1 MIELNRLSKAYK
13 VGSEWNLV
21 LNDLSV
27 TFPTGV
33 SVGILGL
40 NGAGKS
46 TLLRII
52 GGAEPP
58 DSGTVR
64 KDVRLSWPIAFG
76 GGFHAS
82 LTGRENARFIARVYG
97 ESTRKI
103 ERFAEEFTELGRY
116 FDMPLKTYS
125 SGMRARL
132 AFAVSMACEFECYLV
147 DEVTAVGD
155 RRFSLRYREAFKERL
170 KSASVIITSHNAET
184 VRDYCSVGAIL
195 HQGNMQMFDSIDKA
209 LAAYGQLA
217 R

>member
-1 MIELNRLSKAYK
+1 MIELDRLSKAYK
-13 VGSEWNLV
+13 VGVERNLV
-21 LNDLSV
+21 LNDVSV

-46 TLLRII
+46 TLLRIV

-64 KDVRLSWPIAFG
+64 KHVRVSWPIAFS
-76 GGFHAS
+76 GGFHPE

-97 ESTRKI
+97 EPYKKI
-103 ERFAEEFTELGRY
+103 ERFTEEFTELGRY
-116 FDMPLKTYS
+116 FDMPFKTYS

-132 AFAVSMACEFECYLV
+132 AFAVSMACEFDCYLV

-155 RRFSLRYREAFKERL
+155 RRFSLRYRETFKERL
-170 KSASVIITSHNAET
+170 KNASVIMASHNAET
-184 VRDYCSVGAIL
+184 VRDYCSVGGIL
-195 HQGNMQMFDSIDKA
+195 HQGRLKMFDSIHKA
-209 LAAYGQLA
+209 LAAYNQYTL
-217 R
+217 